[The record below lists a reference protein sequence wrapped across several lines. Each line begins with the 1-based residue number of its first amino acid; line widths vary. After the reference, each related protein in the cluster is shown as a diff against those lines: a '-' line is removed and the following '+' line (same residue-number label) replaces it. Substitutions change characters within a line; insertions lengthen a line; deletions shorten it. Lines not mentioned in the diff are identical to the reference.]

1 MGMLFSYSRGWT
13 FPSLQEE
20 GSKEEMAVGE
30 YEQNDSWPL
39 HEGHLD
45 QRQSRIKTLENHE
58 NKVTAS
64 CDVKKK
70 KKGLSAPGVC
80 LAQIQ

>member
-1 MGMLFSYSRGWT
+1 M
-13 FPSLQEE
+13 
-20 GSKEEMAVGE
+20 GE

-70 KKGLSAPGVC
+70 KKMPFCTWRLPSTNSIDIIS
-80 LAQIQ
+80 LNKLITE